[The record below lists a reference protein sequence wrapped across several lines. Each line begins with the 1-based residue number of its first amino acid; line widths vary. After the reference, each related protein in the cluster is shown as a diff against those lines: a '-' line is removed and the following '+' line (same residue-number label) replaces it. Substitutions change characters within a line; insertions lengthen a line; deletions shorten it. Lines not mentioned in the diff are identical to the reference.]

1 MRISQKKLYHL
12 AFGISTNN
20 AWFKDK
26 ENVTVSFDDYGL
38 SFEIAG
44 IDEYDD
50 AVKIY
55 KSGFSGYQMSLY
67 GHELKEGLL
76 VFNEEESTI
85 DRIYFDY
92 I

>member
-1 MRISQKKLYHL
+1 MHIKQKKHYFS
-12 AFGISTNN
+12 AFTISTNHK
-20 AWFKDK
+20 WFKGK
-26 ENVTVSFDDYGL
+26 EEVIVSYDEYGL

>member
-20 AWFKDK
+20 KWFKDK
-26 ENVTVSFDDYGL
+26 EEVIVSYDEYGL

-76 VFNEEESTI
+76 VFNEEESDE
-85 DRIYFDY
+85 DRCFFDY
-92 I
+92 V